1 MTTAATSL
9 LGLALPVTGE
19 LSGTWGDTVNNSIT
33 SLLDSAV
40 AGTTTLS
47 TDADVTLTT
56 TTLAANQARQAILL
70 CSGART
76 AIRTITAPAQS
87 KIYTVI
93 NSTTGGYAVKIVGV
107 GPTTGVTIGSG
118 QSAQVA
124 WNGSDFVQ
132 VGASA
137 GGSNTQVQYNN
148 SGALA
153 GSANLTFNGTTLTAN
168 ALTVTN
174 ATTLS
179 AGTANGV
186 AYLNGSKVVT
196 TGSALTFN
204 GTNLGLSSS
213 AVATAIKIDGSGRYK
228 QFETYQS
235 GSREFYFGYDST
247 SLIGLIYQDNN
258 RPIAFGI
265 SGSEG
270 MRLTSTG
277 LGIGTSSPAY
287 KLDVSASVARI
298 KSTSAYSGLGLWSD
312 DSNASTRNWLV
323 ASSYNNYGDLCFVQS
338 TTQGGNPVGGTVRAT
353 IDSSGNL
360 GIGTSSPS
368 GRITVSTNG
377 SGGVNVNESTNA
389 TATYGYLTV
398 SHYTNGA
405 FISTVAGS
413 NAGADILRFGT
424 GNTERMR
431 LDSSGNLGLGVT
443 PSAWNSTSKAF
454 QVSTFVSVSQQASG
468 AANFGF
474 NFYEDA
480 ANTFKYSTTDEACR
494 FSALTTGGFGW
505 FTAASGTAGNAIT
518 FTQAMTLDASGNLGL
533 GITSPTVNLH
543 VYNASSAETRIASA
557 NIGLQL
563 YSSEGAGTSVIGT
576 YTNHA
581 LVFRT
586 NVTERA
592 RIDSSGNLLIG
603 TTSSDGSRLRVY
615 GSYQTLGDGSYE
627 GLIGKASS
635 LVSGGGTGEFAIRSS
650 SSLLF
655 ATNGNTERARID
667 SSGNFMIATTTAG
680 AGIGWSPKLTVDASG
695 TFGPLFKTNSA
706 GFEALDLWNSATS
719 GTRYQVYFRD
729 GTGGARGSITTD
741 GANTAFNTSS
751 DYRLKDNPQPLT
763 GSGAFIDAL
772 KPKTWVWKETGAQG
786 VGFIAHEVQEVS
798 PGSVVGEKDGEKMQ
812 QMEYGSAEFIANIIA
827 ELQSL
832 RARVAQLETK

>member
-338 TTQGGNPVGGTVRAT
+338 TTQGGNPVGGTVRA
-353 IDSSGNL
+353 I
-360 GIGTSSPS
+360 I
-368 GRITVSTNG
+368 
-377 SGGVNVNESTNA
+377 
-389 TATYGYLTV
+389 
-398 SHYTNGA
+398 
-405 FISTVAGS
+405 
-413 NAGADILRFGT
+413 
-424 GNTERMR
+424 
-431 LDSSGNLGLGVT
+431 DSSGNLGLGVT